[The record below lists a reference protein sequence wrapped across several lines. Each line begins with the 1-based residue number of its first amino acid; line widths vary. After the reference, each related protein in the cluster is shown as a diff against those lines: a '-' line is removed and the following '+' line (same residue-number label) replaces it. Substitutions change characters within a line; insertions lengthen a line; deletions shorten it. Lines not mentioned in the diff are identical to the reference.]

1 MNHLTKEK
9 YFSIISDY
17 KQKLKSIGE
26 ELKFTS
32 FETVFNS
39 QLEDS
44 LIDFDNL
51 KGIVV
56 MDNPG
61 LEEKLQKEY
70 LVGTAGKAF
79 NKVLNSIGIQRSQV
93 LVFNKSSITTPATNN
108 LNELYKDE
116 KVKEIF
122 LREQDITFNTIKEV
136 SLLLNLPIMLHGYS
150 SYFKNGKR
158 FIENEKSNRP
168 LFVFFKNLYE
178 SKDLHDNIYFYKHS
192 SYGNLS
198 KQIYSFSEILDKDS
212 ICFEEYLNLGKSI
225 SQEFLKNKGIN
236 KI

>member
-1 MNHLTKEK
+1 MINQLTKNK
-9 YFSIISDY
+9 YFSIISNY
-17 KQKLKSIGE
+17 KQILIEISK
-26 ELKFTS
+26 ELEFTS
-32 FETVFNS
+32 FQTVFNS
-39 QLEDS
+39 ELENQ
-44 LIDFDNL
+44 LIDFSNL

-61 LEEKLQKEY
+61 EEEKLQQAY
-70 LVGTAGKAF
+70 LVGSAGKSF
-79 NKVLNSIGIQRSQV
+79 NKVLNSIGIKRSQV

-122 LREQDITFNTIKEV
+122 LKEQDITFNTIKEV

-150 SYFKNGKR
+150 SYLKNGKR

-168 LFVFFKNLYE
+168 LFVFFKNLYQ

-198 KQIYSFSEILDKDS
+198 KQISSFSKILNKNS

-225 SQEFLKNKGIN
+225 SQEFLKD
-236 KI
+236 